1 MRLTY
6 SRIYSYENKY
16 NPIGGNASN
25 NLKKSYN
32 IKTFWYYSHNILI
45 RLLRSNRSSRP
56 RKCSVKKVFL
66 EICQNLQENKCA
78 RVSFFDKV
86 AGLSHFFVVA
96 QRHHKEVWKAC
107 NFIKKETFA
116 QELSYEFW
124 TPLLYNTS
132 GGCFLSKKDHW
143 NICYFWNQSIEMN
156 KQKLVNFWAW

>member
-1 MRLTY
+1 MRINIILLVGTLRIISKRKIILQFFVRLFVY
-6 SRIYSYENKY
+6 SHK
-16 NPIGGNASN
+16 N
-25 NLKKSYN
+25 NF
-32 IKTFWYYSHNILI
+32 KTFWYYSHNILI

-56 RKCSVKKVFL
+56 RNGSVKKVFL

-124 TPLLYNTS
+124 TPFT
-132 GGCFLSKKDHW
+132 
-143 NICYFWNQSIEMN
+143 I
-156 KQKLVNFWAW
+156 